1 MKTFFAQVNFSVEN
15 SIESEDD
22 DFKKEEEY

>member
-1 MKTFFAQVNFSVEN
+1 MKTFFGQVNFLVEN
-15 SIESEDD
+15 SIESKDD